1 MIRRLRRKLAQQQ
14 EVACQNAEQ
23 IEELEEYI
31 KIQETYFAEQIVTKD
46 MLLTELKEKHSREQE
61 EWTFAKTTLEQR
73 SSNVEVVVEQRRLDM
88 LVVQAM
94 LMQAEGETKAQVTN
108 LQQRKCSIMFEL
120 SCNLE
125 RILEFFT
132 RELPQAFLCGPEM
145 NLIRLCELMM
155 FVLNHNTS
163 TAETNFYERQAGR
176 LIFNQTFKK

>member
-1 MIRRLRRKLAQQQ
+1 MR
-14 EVACQNAEQ
+14 QNAEPV
-23 IEELEEYI
+23 EELEEYF

-108 LQQRKCSIMFEL
+108 LQQALAKAQFWMTMGEDKIRA
-120 SCNLE
+120 
-125 RILEFFT
+125 ILK
-132 RELPQAFLCGPEM
+132 RHK
-145 NLIRLCELMM
+145 
-155 FVLNHNTS
+155 LNTLHMVTES
-163 TAETNFYERQAGR
+163 MDKGWKT
-176 LIFNQTFKK
+176 